1 MSIQELR
8 ARTGA
13 GMSACVSALKEANGD
28 VEKATVILRKKGEA
42 KADSFTGR
50 SAKAGVVGSYI
61 HHDKSVGVMVV
72 LACETDFV
80 ARTPEFQELANN
92 IAMHVMASNP
102 IARTVADM
110 DDEDLLTEQE
120 IARSDLEKRG
130 MTGEKLEKAFQG
142 KMQKVF
148 SEKVLTEQPFVLD
161 SKQTVGQ
168 AIKAFSAK
176 CGEKVEV
183 KSFTRASI

>member
-1 MSIQELR
+1 
-8 ARTGA
+8 
-13 GMSACVSALKEANGD
+13 MSACASALKEAGGD
-28 VEKATVILRKKGEA
+28 VEKAIVILRKKGEA
-42 KADSFTGR
+42 KADSLTGR
-50 SAKAGVVGSYI
+50 STSAGVVGSYI

-92 IAMHVMASNP
+92 IAMHVMAYNP
-102 IARTVADM
+102 VAVTVADM
-110 DDEDLLTEQE
+110 DDETLLREQE
-120 IARSDLEKRG
+120 IACSDLEKRG

-148 SEKVLTEQPFVLD
+148 SEKILTDQPFVLD

-176 CGEKVEV
+176 CGEKVKV
-183 KSFTRASI
+183 KSFTRSSI

>member
-13 GMSACVSALKEANGD
+13 GMSACASALKEAGGD
-28 VEKATVILRKKGEA
+28 VEKAIVTLRKKGEA

-50 SAKAGVVGSYI
+50 STTAGVVGSYI

-102 IARTVADM
+102 VSVTIAGM
-110 DDEDLLTEQE
+110 DDEALFTEHE

-130 MTGEKLEKAFQG
+130 MSGEKLKKAFQG
-142 KMQKVF
+142 KMQKIF
-148 SEKVLTEQPFVLD
+148 SEKVLIEQPFVLD

-168 AIKAFSAK
+168 VVKAFSAK
-176 CGEKVEV
+176 CGEKVEI
-183 KSFTRASI
+183 KSFTRTSI